1 MCASFLLCNL
11 TCGHLSPRNNNFN
24 VVLDFNDIFAFLLKI
39 LWAQSKISIG
49 AKNCEH
55 VRTNI
60 LPLLSRRFASHG
72 NAAGEGNN
80 GENDFCWGS
89 CGQRLRIIDVLV
101 RVTDIMDNLGVI
113 IGRSTSV
120 AHRPLAD

>member
-39 LWAQSKISIG
+39 LWAQSKIGVG
-49 AKNCEH
+49 AKNSGH

-60 LPLLSRRFASHG
+60 LPLLSRRFASYDNASCDG
-72 NAAGEGNN
+72 NDG
-80 GENDFCWGS
+80 
-89 CGQRLRIIDVLV
+89 
-101 RVTDIMDNLGVI
+101 
-113 IGRSTSV
+113 
-120 AHRPLAD
+120 